1 MEWMKCFAV
10 LPLCYH
16 QLPYTNIPLIALR
29 AIITYTSIDVKNVA
43 FNNSNTV
50 NEDTQMD
57 FLTRE
62 SKELF
67 NYLLLESLWM
77 FYVMVLSLSLLRLE
91 EKSKI
96 LNLQRRKSFH
106 LSIKIPSRIVN
117 QNSFQLINWFSW
129 DSSLL
134 VGRKPPSTFE
144 IDWFEAAACN
154 CRSCNC
160 L

>member
-1 MEWMKCFAV
+1 MKCFAV

-67 NYLLLESLWM
+67 NYLLLESL
-77 FYVMVLSLSLLRLE
+77 
-91 EKSKI
+91 
-96 LNLQRRKSFH
+96 
-106 LSIKIPSRIVN
+106 
-117 QNSFQLINWFSW
+117 
-129 DSSLL
+129 
-134 VGRKPPSTFE
+134 
-144 IDWFEAAACN
+144 
-154 CRSCNC
+154 
-160 L
+160 